1 MRKLPLILTMIVAI
15 SCSSQRQDSL
25 LNDSTIKMVFDSSE
39 INDLLKIQDFFD
51 KSIGLTDK
59 NKDEDVL
66 KVYADFFNTNSEIEK
81 VADLELPINFND
93 QKDLYN
99 QIDKKTFE
107 NIWSIG
113 WSRKMDSNDTLKNVE
128 LNRHGKYVEF
138 LKTLGKQDS
147 IIDKY
152 CTGLEVAGDISPAMV
167 ADLVKN
173 YNNYNI
179 KDPKI
184 RLMIAIH
191 YLTLN
196 DKFERKEKY

>member
-1 MRKLPLILTMIVAI
+1 MR
-15 SCSSQRQDSL
+15 S
-25 LNDSTIKMVFDSSE
+25 
-39 INDLLKIQDFFD
+39 D

>member
-25 LNDSTIKMVFDSSE
+25 SNDSTVKMVFDSSE

>member
-1 MRKLPLILTMIVAI
+1 MRNILLIMTAI
-15 SCSSQRQDSL
+15 FAVCCVSQRQ
-25 LNDSTIKMVFDSSE
+25 NDLSNDETIKETFNATE
-39 INDLLKIQDFFD
+39 IDDLLKIQSFFD
-51 KSIGLTDK
+51 KSIGLTVTK
-59 NKDEDVL
+59 NQKEII
-66 KVYADFFNTNSEIEK
+66 KAYTDFFQLNSEIEK
-81 VADLELPINFND
+81 VADLDLPINFND
-93 QKDLYN
+93 QKKLYN
-99 QIDKKTFE
+99 QLDKKTFE
-107 NIWSIG
+107 DIWSIG
-113 WSRKMDSNDTLKNVE
+113 WSTKMNSNDTLKNVE

-152 CTGLEVAGDISPAMV
+152 HNSLEVAGDISPAIV

-173 YNNYNI
+173 HDNYNI

>member
-1 MRKLPLILTMIVAI
+1 MRNFLLIMTAI
-15 SCSSQRQDSL
+15 FAVCCVSQRQ
-25 LNDSTIKMVFDSSE
+25 NDLSNDETIKETFNATE
-39 INDLLKIQDFFD
+39 IDDLLKIQSFFD
-51 KSIGLTDK
+51 KSIGLTDTK
-59 NKDEDVL
+59 NQKEII
-66 KVYADFFNTNSEIEK
+66 KAYTDFFQLNSEIEK
-81 VADLELPINFND
+81 VADLDLPINFND
-93 QKDLYN
+93 QKKLYN
-99 QIDKKTFE
+99 QLDKKTFE
-107 NIWSIG
+107 DIWSIG
-113 WSRKMDSNDTLKNVE
+113 WSTKMNSNDTLKNVE

-152 CTGLEVAGDISPAMV
+152 HNSLEVAGDISPAIV

-173 YNNYNI
+173 HDNYNI